1 MGEII
6 NATYN
11 FLDSLDNSDIIK
23 NITKYK
29 KNLLNNKKILSEI
42 NKLKKEKDDNKLI
55 IGRKEIYSNNDY
67 KMYMKYYNELS
78 LIIMQINN
86 NYKEYTHTSEHNCKR

>member
-1 MGEII
+1 MSDII

-23 NITKYK
+23 NITIYK
-29 KNLLNNKKILSEI
+29 TKLLNNKDLLSRI
-42 NKLKKEKDDNKLI
+42 NKIQNEKDDNKLI
-55 IGRKEIYSNNDY
+55 IGRKEIYENNDY

-78 LIIMQINN
+78 LLVMKINN
-86 NYKEYTHTSEHNCKR
+86 KYKEYTNTSKHNCKR

>member
-1 MGEII
+1 MSDII

-23 NITKYK
+23 NITIYK
-29 KNLLNNKKILSEI
+29 NKLLTNKDLLSRI
-42 NKLKKEKDDNKLI
+42 NKIKNEKDDNKLI
-55 IGRKEIYSNNDY
+55 IGRKEIYENNDY

-78 LIIMQINN
+78 LLVMKINN
-86 NYKEYTHTSEHNCKR
+86 KYKEYTNTSKHNCKR